1 MARARVHA
9 DVNAH
14 LGKSWYDYENF
25 HIDWKDPDRYEI
37 VKRMGGGKYSE
48 VFEGIDM
55 VNNDRCV
62 IKVLKPVAAK
72 KIKREIKVLRNLTG
86 GPNIVELLDVVRD
99 PSARYH
105 SLVMVRNAPSGST
118 CGKTTFVTG
127 ICRQCRVAASVPYI
141 DRIRCKVVHIPAL
154 GGPLACPCT
163 WDYAP
168 GCQASASIHKL
179 GNVLVLTKR
188 RQANVMIDYQKR
200 KLRLIDW
207 GLAEFYH
214 TETDYHIRV
223 GSRYY
228 KAPELLVGYKRYDY
242 SLDMWSVGCMFASMI
257 FRKEHFF
264 RGSDNDDQLLKILRT
279 LGTERFDAYL
289 KTHNIHFETDVDNL
303 LVNYPKQPWSR
314 FVTAE
319 NRHLGSVADAVDFLD
334 KLLRYDH
341 QERLTAK
348 EAEAHPYFN
357 SVRLET
363 ISTEGDSVSD
373 SGFAST

>member
-1 MARARVHA
+1 MSRVHA
-9 DVNAH
+9 DANTL
-14 LGKSWYDYENF
+14 LGKSWYDYDNF
-25 HIDWKDPDRYEI
+25 RIDWSPPDRYEI

-55 VNNDRCV
+55 VNSDRCV

-86 GPNIVELLDVVRD
+86 GTNIIALLDVVRD

-105 SLVMVRNAPSGST
+105 SLVMV
-118 CGKTTFVTG
+118 
-127 ICRQCRVAASVPYI
+127 CRQRSFSV
-141 DRIRCKVVHIPAL
+141 DF
-154 GGPLACPCT
+154 
-163 WDYAP
+163 
-168 GCQASASIHKL
+168 
-179 GNVLVLTKR
+179 NVSYQEYVENTDWKRLFPVLTEPDIKHYTFQLLLALSHVHAHGIMHR
-188 RQANVMIDYQKR
+188 DVKPANVMIDYQRR

-214 TETDYHIRV
+214 LDVDYHIRV

-242 SLDMWSVGCMFASMI
+242 SLDMWSVGCMFASMM

-264 RGSDNDDQLLKILRT
+264 RGSDNDDQLLKIMKT
-279 LGTERFDAYL
+279 LGTERFDLYL
-289 KTHNIHFETDVDNL
+289 KTYNIHFETDLDPL
-303 LVNYPKQPWSR
+303 LVNYPRQPWSR
-314 FVTAE
+314 FITAE
-319 NRHLGSVADAVDFLD
+319 NRSVVSEEGLSLLD

-341 QERLTAK
+341 RERLTSK

-357 SVRLET
+357 SVRLEA
-363 ISTEGDSVSD
+363 ISTKGDSVSD